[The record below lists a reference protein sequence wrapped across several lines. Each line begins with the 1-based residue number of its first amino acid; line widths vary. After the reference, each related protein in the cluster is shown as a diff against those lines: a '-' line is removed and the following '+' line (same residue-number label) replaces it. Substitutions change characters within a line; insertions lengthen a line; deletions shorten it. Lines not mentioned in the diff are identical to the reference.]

1 MKSFSLS
8 HCTRNFDVCHVST
21 SLVLKIQKEDK
32 REGKEGKEVDCGFS
46 HGRITRQSAG
56 SCPHCGMN
64 AFCVLGQCLFVIRGQ
79 LELCPLHRVF
89 SSLWMSLDGW
99 FFVFMLLAAS
109 PPCHARYAASWEHVS
124 SSRLHL
130 LSSCG
135 FSSSSSLICV
145 IFTSMSSSSVS
156 SCGVDRTLKLSRLC
170 LRAWRATRLP
180 GQRCQPHVV
189 SCHPSISS
197 SPSFSCVVLV
207 CCFLTL

>member
-1 MKSFSLS
+1 MAQFYLS
-8 HCTRNFDVCHVST
+8 IPDVRWRCHVST

-32 REGKEGKEVDCGFS
+32 REGEEGKEVDCGFS

-64 AFCVLGQCLFVIRGQ
+64 AFCVLFVICGQ

-135 FSSSSSLICV
+135 FSSSSSSSSLICV

-156 SCGVDRTLKLSRLC
+156 SCGVDRTLKLIATLPSRLA
-170 LRAWRATRLP
+170 RYAASWEEVSTTRRL
-180 GQRCQPHVV
+180 V
-189 SCHPSISS
+189 SSISS